1 MAAMANGAFPQRTA
15 RESLVSIAIVLR
27 CRRDRRT
34 FRSSHTEKLAALLQ
48 FLLATAI
55 AEESVV
61 ANALEPA
68 GQNVQEESPD
78 ELICREGHG
87 LLLIVVAIISPGEFH
102 LAAFDVEDPM
112 IGDGHPVGI
121 AADVVDHLLWSGEG
135 RFRVDDPFQVAHQIQ
150 MTVESLRIL

>member
-1 MAAMANGAFPQRTA
+1 MANGAFPQRTA

-87 LLLIVVAIISPGEFH
+87 LLLIVVAIVSPGEFYFT
-102 LAAFDVEDPM
+102 AFDIDDPM
-112 IGDGHPVGI
+112 VRDGYPMGV
-121 AADVVDHLLWSGEG
+121 AADVVHHLLWAGEG
-135 RFRVDDPFQVAHQIQ
+135 RFSVDDPFQVAHRVQ
-150 MTVESLRIL
+150 MTVESLAVS